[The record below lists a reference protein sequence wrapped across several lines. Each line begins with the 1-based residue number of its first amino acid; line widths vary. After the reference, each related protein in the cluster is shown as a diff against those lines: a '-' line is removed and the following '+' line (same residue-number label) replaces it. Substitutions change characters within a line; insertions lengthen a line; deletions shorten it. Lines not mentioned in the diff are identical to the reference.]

1 MVALTV
7 LNNFQKQVDSKS
19 GFHRVRPLFAE
30 HNNQPRKSMNR
41 FSKKNRAFTLIEL
54 LVVIAIIAILAAMLL
69 PALSA
74 AKRKAHRISCA
85 NNLKQVGLSIRIWT
99 GDNNDRNV
107 MQVAAAQ
114 GGARD
119 YIYYNGIGGAP
130 PGGYQPWRVFQVM
143 SNELGTARIV
153 FCPADNTAV
162 PAASPHTQPAT
173 NFITFGAG
181 VPANTGD
188 FGAARVSYFISGDAT
203 ENDPQGVMG
212 GDCNIGA
219 GVVGSPTPPTGQRF
233 TVQQSQPPA
242 NSLNWAWTQSE
253 LHQKAGNMLM
263 ADGSV
268 QQVTI
273 NGLRA
278 LLLSGTNTTAVPWMN
293 FF

>member
-1 MVALTV
+1 
-7 LNNFQKQVDSKS
+7 
-19 GFHRVRPLFAE
+19 
-30 HNNQPRKSMNR
+30 MNR

-85 NNLKQVGLSIRIWT
+85 NNLKQIGLSIRIWT

-107 MQVAAAQ
+107 MQVSASQ
-114 GGARD
+114 GGGRD
-119 YIYYNGIGGAP
+119 YIYYAGIAGLP
-130 PGGYQPWRVFQVM
+130 PGGYAPWRVFQVM
-143 SNELGTARIV
+143 SNELGTPRIV

-162 PAASPHTQPAT
+162 GAGGAHTQAAT
-173 NFITFGAG
+173 NFITFGG
-181 VPANTGD
+181 GIPANTGD
-188 FGAARVSYFISGDAT
+188 FGAPRVSYFISGDAS

-212 GDCNIGA
+212 GDCNIGK
-219 GVVGSPTPPTGQRF
+219 GVVASPTPPTGNRF
-233 TVQQSQPPA
+233 TAQTQQPA
-242 NSLNWAWTQSE
+242 AANLDFAWTASE
-253 LHQKAGNMLM
+253 LHQKAGNVLM

-278 LLLSGTNTTAVPWMN
+278 LLLSGTNTTVTPWFN

>member
-1 MVALTV
+1 MDRVLIASVLRAKSVVASTV
-7 LNNFQKQVDSKS
+7 LKNFQKQVDSKS
-19 GFHRVRPLFAE
+19 GFPRVRPLFAE

-119 YIYYNGIGGAP
+119 YIYYFGIAGAP
-130 PGGYQPWRVFQVM
+130 PGGYAPWRVFQVM
-143 SNELGTARIV
+143 SNELGTPKILV
-153 FCPADNTAV
+153 CPSDADKK
-162 PAASPHTQPAT
+162 PALRFADLQ
-173 NFITFGAG
+173 AG
-181 VPANTGD
+181 N
-188 FGAARVSYFISGDAT
+188 VSYLVFSGTNVD
-203 ENDPQGVMG
+203 Q
-212 GDCNIGA
+212 
-219 GVVGSPTPPTGQRF
+219 GSPGEILARCPVHGH
-233 TVQQSQPPA
+233 V
-242 NSLNWAWTQSE
+242 
-253 LHQKAGNMLM
+253 LH

-268 QQVTI
+268 QQ
-273 NGLRA
+273 NKGAAPR
-278 LLLSGTNTTAVPWMN
+278 
-293 FF
+293 